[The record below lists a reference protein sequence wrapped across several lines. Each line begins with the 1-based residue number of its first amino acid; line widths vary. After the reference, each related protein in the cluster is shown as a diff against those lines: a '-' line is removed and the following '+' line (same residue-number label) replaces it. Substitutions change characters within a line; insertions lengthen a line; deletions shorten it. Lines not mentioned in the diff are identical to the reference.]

1 MLSIFFYLMIKMFIL
16 INNLLIPRNT
26 YVLYIRNTYVLYIY
40 IYIYIYIGVVIK
52 LKGIN

>member
-16 INNLLIPRNT
+16 INNLLIPRAT
-26 YVLYIRNTYVLYIY
+26 YVL
-40 IYIYIYIGVVIK
+40 YIYIYIGVVIK